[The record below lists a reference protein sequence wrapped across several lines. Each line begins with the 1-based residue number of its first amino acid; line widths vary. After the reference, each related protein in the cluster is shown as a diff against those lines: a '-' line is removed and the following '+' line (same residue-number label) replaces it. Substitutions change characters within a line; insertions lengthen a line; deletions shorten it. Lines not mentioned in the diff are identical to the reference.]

1 MTTTTRKNVPIPDDV
16 QGTAERAR
24 ELGSVERAALE
35 QMGIRLSQKAS
46 ASEVFSALLI
56 AGQVAVQE
64 RVAETGYAA
73 WAASMDA
80 EDIAYR
86 NAMRS
91 RGARRS
97 GGNSAE
103 ADAA

>member
-24 ELGSVERAALE
+24 EVGSVERAALE
-35 QMGIRLSQKAS
+35 QMGISLRPHPS
-46 ASEVFSALLI
+46 ASEVFSALLV

-73 WAASMDA
+73 WAASMDQ

-86 NAMRS
+86 DAMRN

-97 GGNSAE
+97 STSAE